1 MKTDFSISSERK
13 AALQDEIIK
22 NFEEEKT
29 QLLESLETLKFEK
42 DFDKK
47 MNQKSINLA
56 KSLIDTMEK
65 QIHALKEAT
74 DEMDQ
79 LKEQYKLCIKQAQEL
94 KQNYQYAI
102 DSLVDEIRT
111 ELSLDGKVD
120 KKRKIALLDRLRKQ
134 Q

>member
-1 MKTDFSISSERK
+1 MKTDFSISSDRK
-13 AALQDEIIK
+13 AELQDAIIK
-22 NFEEEKT
+22 NFEAEKT

-47 MNQKSINLA
+47 MNQKSIDLA

-65 QIHALKEAT
+65 QIHTLKEAT
-74 DEMDQ
+74 DEMNQ

-111 ELSLDGKVD
+111 ELSLDNKVD
-120 KKRKIALLDRLRKQ
+120 RKRKIALLDRLRKQ